1 MLNFSLFSLILIST
15 GLLSVIIFNT
25 NPVQSGNLII
35 ATFFISL
42 LTLLFAVT
50 SLVYILAKRTKSK
63 KLNNSLIMRRSL
75 FFSCMVVGLTAF
87 SALNVLNFVSAITF
101 IIAII
106 LLEFF
111 FSSKKVEQNRK

>member
-1 MLNFSLFSLILIST
+1 
-15 GLLSVIIFNT
+15 
-25 NPVQSGNLII
+25 
-35 ATFFISL
+35 
-42 LTLLFAVT
+42 
-50 SLVYILAKRTKSK
+50 
-63 KLNNSLIMRRSL
+63 
-75 FFSCMVVGLTAF
+75 MVVGLTAF